1 MLFRLL
7 TLPISLPLDAVGWI
21 GDKIAEAAEQQ
32 LYDTEA
38 IKRELDELEIRL
50 QTHELSEAEF
60 EELEL
65 SLIDRL
71 REANRRL
78 RAAAPTP

>member
-1 MLFRLL
+1 MLFKLL
-7 TLPISLPLDAVGWI
+7 TLPISLPIDAVGWI
-21 GDKIAEAAEQQ
+21 SDKIADAAEQQ

-38 IKRELDELEIRL
+38 IKLQLEALEERLETDEL
-50 QTHELSEAEF
+50 TEAEF

-65 SLIDRL
+65 VLIDRL

-78 RAAAPTP
+78 KAVGP

>member
-32 LYDTEA
+32 LYDHQA
-38 IKRELDELEIRL
+38 
-50 QTHELSEAEF
+50 
-60 EELEL
+60 
-65 SLIDRL
+65 
-71 REANRRL
+71 
-78 RAAAPTP
+78 RAR

>member
-1 MLFRLL
+1 
-7 TLPISLPLDAVGWI
+7 LPVSLPLDAVGWI
-21 GDKIAEAAEQQ
+21 GEKIGEAAEQQ

-38 IKRELDELEIRL
+38 IKLELEALETRLESDEL
-50 QTHELSEAEF
+50 TEAEF

-65 SLIDRL
+65 LLINRL

-78 RAAAPTP
+78 KAAAP

>member
-1 MLFRLL
+1 MLFKLL
-7 TLPISLPLDAVGWI
+7 TLPISLPIDAVGWI
-21 GDKIAEAAEQQ
+21 GNKITEAAEQQ

-38 IKRELDELEIRL
+38 IKRQLEALEERLVSEELTEV
-50 QTHELSEAEF
+50 EF

-65 SLIDRL
+65 MLINRL

-78 RAAAPTP
+78 RAVGP

>member
-1 MLFRLL
+1 MLFKLL
-7 TLPISLPLDAVGWI
+7 TLPISLPIDAVGWI
-21 GDKIAEAAEQQ
+21 GDKIVEAAEQQ

-38 IKRELDELEIRL
+38 IKRQLEALEERL
-50 QTHELSEAEF
+50 QTDELTEVEF

-65 SLIDRL
+65 LLINRL

-78 RAAAPTP
+78 KAVGP

>member
-1 MLFRLL
+1 MLFKLL
-7 TLPISLPLDAVGWI
+7 TLPISLPLDAVEWI
-21 GDKIAEAAEQQ
+21 SGKIADAAEAQ

-38 IKRELDELEIRL
+38 IKRQLEALEERLETDEL
-50 QTHELSEAEF
+50 TEAEF

-65 SLIDRL
+65 VLIDRL

-78 RAAAPTP
+78 KAVGP

>member
-1 MLFRLL
+1 MLFKLL

-21 GDKIAEAAEQQ
+21 GDKIADAAEQQ

-38 IKRELDELEIRL
+38 IKRELEALEERL
-50 QTHELSEAEF
+50 ETHELTEAEF

-65 SLIDRL
+65 MLIDRL

-78 RAAAPTP
+78 KAAGP